1 MGGSNSELSSL
12 CIASQTHDRKI
23 LVHVKKYRCMEN
35 VCPLEWVL
43 NFELRMQVLQEG
55 STKPLAEHMTGQQY
69 AWLQGHLGTLSAEAR
84 RASAPMM
91 ASFLTGCSEQGFR
104 YSPDF
109 YGCLVPYKEV

>member
-1 MGGSNSELSSL
+1 MSARKNGCSL
-12 CIASQTHDRKI
+12 
-23 LVHVKKYRCMEN
+23 V
-35 VCPLEWVL
+35 
-43 NFELRMQVLQEG
+43 ELRMQVLQEG

-69 AWLQGHLGTLSAEAR
+69 AWLQGHLGALSAEAR

-91 ASFLTGCSEQGFR
+91 ASFLTGCSEQGFK